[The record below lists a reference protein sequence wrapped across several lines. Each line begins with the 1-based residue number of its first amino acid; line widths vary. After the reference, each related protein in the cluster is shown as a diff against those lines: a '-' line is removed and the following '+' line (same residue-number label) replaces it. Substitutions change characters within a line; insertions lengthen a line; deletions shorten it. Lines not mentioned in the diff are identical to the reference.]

1 MNKIYLYQIAR
12 FLMVGVTAAAVH
24 FSVVV
29 LLVQLFH
36 YAPLIANVGGF
47 VVSFQV
53 SYWGH
58 RLWTF
63 HATDV
68 LHREAYPKLVMVQV
82 VNFSMNEYLFYF
94 FMSQHL
100 PYQLAL
106 LIVLAI
112 LPAFTFMMHKYWVFQ
127 SHVSR

>member
-1 MNKIYLYQIAR
+1 MNKPQLYQIAR
-12 FLMVGVTAAAVH
+12 FLTVGCTAAAVH
-24 FSVVV
+24 FGVVV
-29 LLVQLFH
+29 LLVQLFN

-47 VVSFQV
+47 VVSFQA

-63 HATDV
+63 HASDV
-68 LHREAYPKLVMVQV
+68 LHRDAYPRLVMVQV
-82 VNFSMNEYLFYF
+82 FNFSMNEYLFYF

-106 LIVLAI
+106 LIVLSI
-112 LPAFTFMMHKYWVFQ
+112 LPAFTFIMNKYWVFQ
-127 SHVSR
+127 G

>member
-1 MNKIYLYQIAR
+1 MNRLQLQQITR
-12 FLMVGVTAAAVH
+12 FLTVGVSAAAVH
-24 FSVVV
+24 FTVVV
-29 LLVQLFH
+29 LLVQLLN

-63 HATDV
+63 SATEV
-68 LHREAYPKLVMVQV
+68 LHREAYPKLVMVQI

-94 FMSQHL
+94 FLSHDL
-100 PYQLAL
+100 PYPLAL
-106 LIVLAI
+106 LIVLSI
-112 LPAFTFMMHKYWVFQ
+112 LPAFTFVMNKFWVFQ
-127 SHVSR
+127 S

>member
-1 MNKIYLYQIAR
+1 MNRAQVIQIAR
-12 FLMVGVTAAAVH
+12 FLIVGGTAAAVH
-24 FSVVV
+24 FSMVV
-29 LLVQLFH
+29 LLVQA
-36 YAPLIANVGGF
+36 YDYVPLIANFGGF

-63 HATDV
+63 SGTEV
-68 LHREAYPKLVMVQV
+68 LHREAYPRLVMVQL
-82 VNFSMNEYLFYF
+82 VNFALNESLYYLLL
-94 FMSQHL
+94 SLHL

-112 LPAFTFMMHKYWVFQ
+112 LPIFTFISSKFWVFQ
-127 SHVSR
+127 H

>member
-1 MNKIYLYQIAR
+1 MNREQLIQIAR
-12 FLMVGVTAAAVH
+12 FLTVGTLAAAVH
-24 FSVVV
+24 FSMVVM
-29 LLVQLFH
+29 LVQFYN

-58 RLWTF
+58 RWWTF
-63 HATDV
+63 SETEIS
-68 LHREAYPKLVMVQV
+68 HREAYLKLVMVQIA
-82 VNFSMNEYLFYF
+82 NFGLNEMLYYF
-94 FMSQHL
+94 LLSFHL

-112 LPAFTFMMHKYWVFQ
+112 LPVFTFVTSKFWVFQ
-127 SHVSR
+127 S